1 MFQFPFGTLHQ
12 LNLDWFLQQWEI
24 YKQEWAD
31 AQAGIDNALQGEIDR
46 VEDAMTDLYNA
57 RDVAVQAKDDAQ
69 TAAGSAL
76 SDAGQAGTDALK
88 SEGYAVGE
96 QDGIPVGSGSPYY
109 QDNAKYYKVE
119 AGTYRYLSE
128 AYAKGEMG
136 GSPVAPGEAGYQDN
150 AKYYKDAA
158 DLDASTA
165 SGAATSAGADALIAE
180 GHAVGEQNGTPVS
193 SGSPYYQNNA
203 KYYSQQTAQ
212 DKSDTDTLKD
222 AANAAALRAE
232 GWSNGE
238 QNGTPVSSGSP
249 YYENNA
255 KYYKEEAETVAASIP
270 PDYTSLSNKVNTLL
284 LPGYFS
290 KEFLSPDFS
299 STVAGRT
306 VSVSGNT
313 LKSVFNSSSATKTN
327 AYFTGSNHLVTT
339 VSSWTG
345 YTPPEDVFIELAKL
359 KPSDLYDIVVSFRS
373 EGSYTGA
380 ASSALCVC
388 YAKIENNVVTVIE
401 NKWMLDDLAKGIKYR
416 NLILTDIPNTATHF
430 ALFVYQS
437 GPGSEFTAIFDIS
450 YAVKKDGRVIAPELS
465 EMIADKNLV
474 KNDFRIIGGQLY
486 RVTTPVS
493 AGSALSTSTNITATT
508 IADVLKSL
516 LP

>member
-46 VEDAMTDLYNA
+46 VEDAMQDLYDA
-57 RDVAVQAKDDAQ
+57 RDAAVQAKEDAED
-69 TAAGSAL
+69 AADSVVA
-76 SDAGQAGTDALK
+76 DAAQCGIDSLK
-88 SEGYAVGE
+88 AEGYAVGE
-96 QDGIPVGSGSPYY
+96 QDGTPVGAGSPYY
-109 QDNAKYYKVE
+109 QSNAKYYKVE

-158 DLDASTA
+158 DQDAQQAAADRVQTGLDRLAT
-165 SGAATSAGADALIAE
+165 GNDAAA
-180 GHAVGEQNGTPVS
+180 
-193 SGSPYYQNNA
+193 
-203 KYYSQQTAQ
+203 TAQ
-212 DKSDTDTLKD
+212 DKLDTDTLKD

-232 GWSNGE
+232 GWANGE
-238 QNGTPVSSGSP
+238 QNGTPVASDSP
-249 YYENNA
+249 YYQNNA

-270 PDYTSLSNKVNTLL
+270 LDYTALSDKVNAMQF
-284 LPGYFS
+284 PGYFA
-290 KEFLSPDFS
+290 KQFISPDFS
-299 STVAGRT
+299 STVSGRT

-327 AYFTGSNHLVTT
+327 AYFTGSNHLVTA
-339 VSSWTG
+339 VSAWNA
-345 YTPPEDVFIELAKL
+345 YTPTADVFVEIAKL
-359 KPSDLYDIVVSFRS
+359 RPSALYDIIVSFRS
-373 EGSYTGA
+373 EGTYTGA
-380 ASSALCVC
+380 ASSGLCVC
-388 YAKIENNVVTVIE
+388 YATIENNTVTVVE
-401 NKWMLDDLAKGIKYR
+401 NKWLLDDLAKGIKYR

-437 GPGSEFTAIFDIS
+437 GPGSEFTATFDIS